1 MIYLIFIL
9 FILYTIMCC
18 MDGPD
23 LKPIW
28 KKWLGK
34 KLYHKAK
41 YFWPEL
47 AYMLAPIEPPKIEYY
62 RTDYEPIK
70 LQCRNSI
77 SEMELY
83 NQKMYGFNLSDED
96 PKNYCI
102 NRAKERC
109 IESLMY
115 NVKNSGLIDTQVIE
129 DPYSASINVI
139 AEIKIMKQQI

>member
-1 MIYLIFIL
+1 
-9 FILYTIMCC
+9 

-23 LKPIW
+23 LKPLW
-28 KKWLGK
+28 KTWLGK

-47 AYMLAPIEPPKIEYY
+47 TYIFAPIEPPKVEYY

-70 LQCRNSI
+70 LQCRISI

-83 NQKMYGFNLSDED
+83 EQKMYGFNLSDED

-139 AEIKIMKQQI
+139 AEIKLMKQV

>member
-1 MIYLIFIL
+1 MIYLIFTL
-9 FILYTIMCC
+9 FILYTTGCC
-18 MDGPD
+18 LDGPD

-28 KKWLGK
+28 KTWLGK

-47 AYMLAPIEPPKIEYY
+47 TYMFAPIEPPKVEYY
-62 RTDYEPIK
+62 RTNYEPIK
-70 LQCRNSI
+70 IQCRNSI

-83 NQKMYGFNLSDED
+83 EQKMYGFNLSDED

-102 NRAKERC
+102 KRAKERC

-139 AEIKIMKQQI
+139 AEIKLMKRQI

>member
-1 MIYLIFIL
+1 MIYLFFTL
-9 FILYTIMCC
+9 FILYTIACC

-28 KKWLGK
+28 KTWLGK

-47 AYMLAPIEPPKIEYY
+47 THIFAPIEPPKVEYY
-62 RTDYEPIK
+62 HTDYKPI
-70 LQCRNSI
+70 SI
-77 SEMELY
+77 KCQSRISKMELFE
-83 NQKMYGFNLSDED
+83 QKMYGFNLTDED
-96 PKNYCI
+96 PKTYCI

-115 NVKNSGLIDTQVIE
+115 NVKNSGLIDIQVSE
-129 DPYSASINVI
+129 NPYNANIDVT
-139 AEIKIMKQQI
+139 AEIKILGKSI